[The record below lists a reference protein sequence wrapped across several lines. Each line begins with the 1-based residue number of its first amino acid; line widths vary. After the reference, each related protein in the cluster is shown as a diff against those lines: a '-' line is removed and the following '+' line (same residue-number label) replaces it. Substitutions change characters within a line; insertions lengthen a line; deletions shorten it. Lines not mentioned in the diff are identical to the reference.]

1 IEPIGYIE
9 DPFEMNQL
17 YNKADAILTKPGG
30 VTISEALQ
38 KKLPILVHT
47 SLPGQEEINLDYL
60 LEKNLVL
67 VINDKHIAEQ
77 LNNEE
82 AILSLR

>member
-1 IEPIGYIE
+1 
-9 DPFEMNQL
+9 MNQL

-60 LEKNLVL
+60 LEKIWWLSFTTGKLLNSLITKKLYLV
-67 VINDKHIAEQ
+67 
-77 LNNEE
+77 
-82 AILSLR
+82 